1 MPTITSI
8 LKYLVILVIWL
19 ALSSVIYSQFT
30 LNNLSEFKACLKTSI
45 KSQEVKGIE
54 PIERQIFHLLSP
66 KLFFLSK
73 KLDEF
78 KVLKVFEKQKWDIST
93 DINPVFGQ
101 LNFLISNQTSTVR
114 LFKFGNLCMISDQIA
129 PHLVQLPSKIISTNP
144 LPYNFIN
151 ILKHIYLLDFSC
163 LPQLVL
169 SAKKENIKSSI
180 NQEYLTLKT
189 NCNLSA

>member
-1 MPTITSI
+1 M
-8 LKYLVILVIWL
+8 IWL

-30 LNNLSEFKACLKTSI
+30 LNNLSEFKACLKTPI
-45 KSQEVKGIE
+45 KLQEVKDIE
-54 PIERQIFHLLSP
+54 PIERQIFHLLSS

-101 LNFLISNQTSTVR
+101 LNFLISNQTSTVH
-114 LFKFGNLCMISDQIA
+114 LYKFGNLCMISDQIA

-151 ILKHIYLLDFSC
+151 ILNHIYLLDFSC

-169 SAKKENIKSSI
+169 SAKKKTLNH
-180 NQEYLTLKT
+180 QLTRYGIFKL
-189 NCNLSA
+189 NN

>member
-8 LKYLVILVIWL
+8 FKFLVILVISL

-30 LNNLSEFKACLKTSI
+30 LNNLSEFEACLKTLI
-45 KSQEVKGIE
+45 KLQEVKDIE
-54 PIERQIFHLLSP
+54 PTERQIFHLLFP

-78 KVLKVFEKQKWDIST
+78 KVLKVFEWQKWDIST
-93 DINPVFGQ
+93 DINPAFGQ
-101 LNFLISNQTSTVR
+101 LNFLISNQTSTVY
-114 LFKFGNLCMISDQIA
+114 LYKFGNLCMISDQIA

-169 SAKKENIKSSI
+169 SAKKRKH
-180 NQEYLTLKT
+180 
-189 NCNLSA
+189 

>member
-8 LKYLVILVIWL
+8 LKYLVILVISL

-30 LNNLSEFKACLKTSI
+30 LNNLSEFEACLKTLI
-45 KSQEVKGIE
+45 KLQEVKDIE

-78 KVLKVFEKQKWDIST
+78 KVLKVFEWQKWDIST

-101 LNFLISNQTSTVR
+101 LNFLISNQTSTVH

-169 SAKKENIKSSI
+169 SVKKKTLNH
-180 NQEYLTLKT
+180 QLTRYGIFKL
-189 NCNLSA
+189 NN

>member
-8 LKYLVILVIWL
+8 FKFLVILVISL

-30 LNNLSEFKACLKTSI
+30 LNNLSEFEACLKTLI
-45 KSQEVKGIE
+45 KLQEVKDIE

-78 KVLKVFEKQKWDIST
+78 KVLKVFEWQKWDIST
-93 DINPVFGQ
+93 DINPAFGQ
-101 LNFLISNQTSTVR
+101 LNFLISNQTSTVH
-114 LFKFGNLCMISDQIA
+114 LYKFGNLCMISDQIA

-151 ILKHIYLLDFSC
+151 ILKHIYLLDFPC

-169 SAKKENIKSSI
+169 SAKKGNIKSSI
-180 NQEYLTLKT
+180 NQEYLTLTT

>member
-8 LKYLVILVIWL
+8 FKFLVILVISL

-30 LNNLSEFKACLKTSI
+30 LSNLSEFKACLKTPI
-45 KSQEVKGIE
+45 KLQEVKDIE

-101 LNFLISNQTSTVR
+101 LNFLISNQTSTVH

-169 SAKKENIKSSI
+169 LAKKEKIKSSI
-180 NQEYLTLKT
+180 NQEYLTLTT
-189 NCNLSA
+189 NCNLSV

>member
-30 LNNLSEFKACLKTSI
+30 LNNLSEFEACLKKLI
-45 KSQEVKGIE
+45 KLQEVKDIE

-66 KLFFLSK
+66 KLFSLSK

-78 KVLKVFEKQKWDIST
+78 RVLKVFEKQKWDIST
-93 DINPVFGQ
+93 DINTVFGQ
-101 LNFLISNQTSTVR
+101 LNFLISNQTSTVY

-180 NQEYLTLKT
+180 NQEYLTLTT

>member
-30 LNNLSEFKACLKTSI
+30 LNNLSEFKACLKTPI
-45 KSQEVKGIE
+45 KLQEVKDIE

-66 KLFFLSK
+66 TLFFLSK

-101 LNFLISNQTSTVR
+101 LNFLISNQTSTVH

-151 ILKHIYLLDFSC
+151 ILKHIYLLDFPC

-180 NQEYLTLKT
+180 NQEYLTLTT